1 MAWLGGM
8 GRSNIGTLI
17 VAISLSVGFF
27 AEKPAMA
34 DERKILVA
42 SFENIQ
48 VIGDIKVQV
57 QTGKAPSAK
66 AKGDKRVLDAL
77 KLERVGMTLRVRLQ
91 GPLNNEKGVPMTQP
105 LEVMLSTQAI
115 KDMTVSGNGS
125 LHIFEAKQQDAV
137 RMLVAGN
144 GSIRVKRLLTDRFSA
159 DIDGNGR
166 IDIMDGKVRDGR
178 VTLNG
183 TGYFDATHVPM
194 RTLRLEHIGNGESR
208 VNVDEAANIS
218 NRGTGTINVGGSGSC
233 FVKEAGSAAINCARI
248 EKGTRK

>member
-1 MAWLGGM
+1 MAWLGRM
-8 GRSNIGTLI
+8 GRGKIGTLG
-17 VAISLSVGFF
+17 VALSLSVGLF
-27 AEKPAMA
+27 ADSAALA

-57 QTGKAPSAK
+57 QTGKAPSAR

-91 GPLNNEKGVPMTQP
+91 GALNNAKGVPMTQP
-105 LEVMLSTQAI
+105 LEVMLSTQAV
-115 KDMTVSGNGS
+115 KDATVSGNGTLQIS
-125 LHIFEAKQQDAV
+125 EVKQQDAV

-144 GSIRVKRLLTDRFSA
+144 GSILVDRLLTDQFSA
-159 DIDGNGR
+159 AIDGNGR
-166 IDIMDGKVRDGR
+166 IDIKGGNVREGR

-183 TGYFDATHVPM
+183 TGNFDAANVPM
-194 RTLRLEHIGNGESR
+194 RTLRLEHIGNGASS
-208 VNVDEAANIS
+208 VNVGEEANIF

-233 FVKEAGSAAINCARI
+233 FVKQAGSAAINCARI
-248 EKGTRK
+248 EKGSPK

>member
-8 GRSNIGTLI
+8 GRGNIGTLI
-17 VAISLSVGFF
+17 VALSLSVGFF
-27 AEKPAMA
+27 AERPAMA

-57 QTGKAPSAK
+57 QTGKAPSAT

-91 GPLNNEKGVPMTQP
+91 GALNNEKGVPMTQP

-125 LHIFEAKQQDAV
+125 LHISEVKQQDAA
-137 RMLVAGN
+137 RMLLAGN
-144 GSIRVKRLLTDRFSA
+144 SSIAVDRLLTDQFSA

-166 IDIMDGKVRDGR
+166 IDIKAGKVRDGR

-183 TGYFDATHVPM
+183 TGHFDAANVPM

-208 VNVDEAANIS
+208 VHVDEAANIF
-218 NRGTGTINVGGSGSC
+218 NRGTGTINVGGNGSC
-233 FVKEAGSAAINCARI
+233 FVKQAGSAVINCARI
-248 EKGTRK
+248 EKGSPK

>member
-8 GRSNIGTLI
+8 GRGNIGTLI
-17 VAISLSVGFF
+17 VALSLSVGFF
-27 AEKPAMA
+27 AERPAMA

-77 KLERVGMTLRVRLQ
+77 KLERVGLTLRVRLQ
-91 GPLNNEKGVPMTQP
+91 GALNNEQGVPMTQP

-125 LHIFEAKQQDAV
+125 LHISEVKQQDAA
-137 RMLVAGN
+137 RMLLAGN
-144 GSIRVKRLLTDRFSA
+144 GSIAVDRLLTD
-159 DIDGNGR
+159 
-166 IDIMDGKVRDGR
+166 
-178 VTLNG
+178 
-183 TGYFDATHVPM
+183 
-194 RTLRLEHIGNGESR
+194 
-208 VNVDEAANIS
+208 
-218 NRGTGTINVGGSGSC
+218 
-233 FVKEAGSAAINCARI
+233 
-248 EKGTRK
+248 

>member
-8 GRSNIGTLI
+8 GRGNIGTLV
-17 VAISLSVGFF
+17 VALSLSVGFF
-27 AEKPAMA
+27 AERPAMA

-66 AKGDKRVLDAL
+66 AKGDKKVLDAL
-77 KLERVGMTLRVRLQ
+77 KLERVGTTLRVRVQ
-91 GPLNNEKGVPMTQP
+91 GALNNDKGVPMTQP

-115 KDMTVSGNGS
+115 KDMAVSGNGS
-125 LHIFEAKQQDAV
+125 LQISEVKQQDAV
-137 RMLVAGN
+137 RMIVAGN
-144 GSIRVKRLLTDRFSA
+144 GSIRVEKLLTDRFSA

-166 IDIMDGKVRDGR
+166 IDIIDGKVRDGR

-183 TGYFDATHVPM
+183 TGYLDATHVPM

-208 VNVDEAANIS
+208 VNVDEEANIF

-233 FVKEAGSAAINCARI
+233 FVKQAGNAAINCARI
-248 EKGTRK
+248 EKGSRK

>member
-8 GRSNIGTLI
+8 GRDNIGALV
-17 VAISLSVGFF
+17 VAISLSAGFF
-27 AEKPAMA
+27 TEKPALA

-66 AKGDKRVLDAL
+66 AKGDKSVLDAL

-91 GPLNNEKGVPMTQP
+91 GALNNDKGVPMTQP
-105 LEVMLSTQAI
+105 LKVMLSTQAI

-125 LHIFEAKQQDAV
+125 LQISEVKQQDAA

-144 GSIRVKRLLTDRFSA
+144 GSIVVERLIADQFSA
-159 DIDGNGR
+159 AIDGNGR
-166 IDIMDGKVRDGR
+166 IDIKSGKVRDAR

-183 TGYFDATHVPM
+183 AGSFDAANVPM
-194 RTLRLEHIGNGESR
+194 RNLQLEHIGNGESR
-208 VNVDEAANIS
+208 VNVDEAANIF
-218 NRGTGTINVGGSGSC
+218 NRGTGTINVGGTGSC
-233 FVKEAGSAAINCARI
+233 FVKQAGSAAINCARI
-248 EKGTRK
+248 EKGSGK

>member
-8 GRSNIGTLI
+8 GRGNIGTLI

-27 AEKPAMA
+27 AERPVLA

-48 VIGDIKVQV
+48 VIGDMKVQV
-57 QTGKAPSAK
+57 QTGKAPSAR

-91 GPLNNEKGVPMTQP
+91 GALNNEKGVPMTQP
-105 LEVMLSTQAI
+105 LEVMLSTKAI

-125 LHIFEAKQQDAV
+125 LQISEVKQQDAA

-144 GSIRVKRLLTDRFSA
+144 GSIAVERDFAGLY
-159 DIDGNGR
+159 IDPSVSVDVGR
-166 IDIMDGKVRDGR
+166 K
-178 VTLNG
+178 L
-183 TGYFDATHVPM
+183 
-194 RTLRLEHIGNGESR
+194 
-208 VNVDEAANIS
+208 
-218 NRGTGTINVGGSGSC
+218 VGD
-233 FVKEAGSAAINCARI
+233 
-248 EKGTRK
+248 